1 MASFELFT
9 ASCLNVKVFL
19 LSGISV
25 STQGSSFVVALCNA
39 LLKVFRVRHS

>member
-1 MASFELFT
+1 MADFFT

-25 STQGSSFVVALCNA
+25 STQGSSFVVALYNA
-39 LLKVFRVRHS
+39 LLNVFRVRLS